1 MTFSPDYTNLEKSAR
16 NIEVARTPLYEHQI
30 CTQMMETVLGKPFA
44 ALRDGNYDDK
54 KEFFRHFCEFFATL
68 GYDTVSFE
76 GTIASV
82 MPGSGSLYGHKEGVI
97 QNREDFDRYPWDE
110 IPDLF
115 FARYG
120 QDYAALRDVMPLG
133 MKAVGGPGNGV
144 FECVQDVVGYANLCI
159 ISVDDPPLY
168 EELFA
173 KVGETNFKIWQRFMK
188 EFNSMYAVLRFGDD
202 LGFKSN
208 TLLSSSDIIRLILP
222 AYQKIVALVHQYHK
236 PFLFH
241 SCGCI
246 FDVMEPLISQVQ
258 IDAKHSNEDQIAPFP
273 VWVERYGD
281 RIGNFGGVDTDALCR
296 LSEGEIRAYV
306 LDVLRQCRGHGGLA
320 FGSGNSIP
328 DYVPPTGYLA
338 MINTLREY
346 RGDFK

>member
-1 MTFSPDYTNLEKSAR
+1 MTFTPDYTNFEKSAR
-16 NIEVARTPLYEHQI
+16 NIEVARIPLYEHQI
-30 CTQMMETVLGKPFA
+30 CLQMMETVLDKPFA
-44 ALRDGNYDDK
+44 ALREGNYEDK
-54 KEFFRHFCEFFATL
+54 KEFFRHFCDFFVTL

-97 QNREDFDRYPWDE
+97 QNREDFEKYPWDE
-110 IPDLF
+110 VPDLF

-144 FECVQDVVGYANLCI
+144 FECVQDIVGFSNLCI

-168 EELFA
+168 DELFE
-173 KVGETNFKIWQRFMK
+173 KVGQTNFKIWQRFMK
-188 EFNSMYAVLRFGDD
+188 EYDSMYAVLRFGDD

-208 TLLSSSDIIRLILP
+208 TLLSSADIHRLILP
-222 AYQKIVALVHQYHK
+222 AYQKIVALVHQYNK

-246 FDVMEPLISQVQ
+246 FDVMEPLINLVK

-296 LSEGEIRAYV
+296 FSESEIRAYV

-328 DYVPPTGYLA
+328 DYVPPAGYLA

-346 RGDFK
+346 RGDYK